1 MASINQSSLDALLE
15 LVGGDV
21 DSLHE
26 LIQSYIDEAPVL
38 SQNLTNG
45 LSDVELLGR
54 TAHTLKS
61 SSRDFGALALNDLCL
76 TLERQAKSDSLVEE
90 ADQVTQI
97 QQELERCVHELKQ
110 IRSNQKSV

>member
-1 MASINQSSLDALLE
+1 MESINQSSLNALLE
-15 LVGGDV
+15 LVGGDA

-26 LIQSYIDEAPVL
+26 LIQSYIEEAQVH

-61 SSRDFGALALNDLCL
+61 SSRDFGALVLSELCMA
-76 TLERQAKSDSLVEE
+76 LERQAKSDSLVDE
-90 ADQVTQI
+90 ADQVAQI
-97 QQELERCVHELKQ
+97 QQELERCVHELDR
-110 IRSNQKSV
+110 IRTEQQFA

>member
-15 LVGGDV
+15 LIGGDV

-26 LIQSYIDEAPVL
+26 LIQSYIDESSL
-38 SQNLTNG
+38 HSQNLTKG
-45 LSDVELLGR
+45 LSDIELLGR
-54 TAHTLKS
+54 SAHSLKS
-61 SSRDFGALALNDLCL
+61 SSRDFGALTLSDLCL
-76 TLERQAKSDSLVEE
+76 TLERQAKSNSLVDE

-110 IRSNQKSV
+110 IKPDQ